1 MSLKLDSDGNIVVDD
16 NGVLIQV
23 TGQSLLEQNAKSEL
37 RCEQQQYFADD
48 EYGRNI
54 LVWKVA
60 TGQADRIADIKR
72 IVTKYYQPTSISASN
87 DGLYVIT

>member
-1 MSLKLDSDGNIVVDD
+1 MAIKLDSDGNIVVDD
-16 NGVLIQV
+16 NGVLVQV
-23 TGQSLLEQNAKSEL
+23 TGQSLLEQNAMSEM
-37 RCEQQQYFADD
+37 RCEQQSYFADD
-48 EYGRNI
+48 EYGRNP